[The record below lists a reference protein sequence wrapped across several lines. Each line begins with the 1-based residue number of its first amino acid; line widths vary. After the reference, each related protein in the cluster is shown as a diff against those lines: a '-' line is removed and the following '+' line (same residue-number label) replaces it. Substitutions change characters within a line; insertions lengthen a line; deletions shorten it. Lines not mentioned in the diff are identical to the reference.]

1 MMPADIIAIFLLSSS
16 QENGDL
22 DNSDVIGR
30 RHCVPQ
36 ILKGK
41 KKEPPTGLLGASP
54 PAFFRSPSLA
64 DLRGSGDESPREN
77 RGTSSFAGGERRG
90 APPPGARRVVIYANG
105 FCVDDGEFRP
115 FGVEA
120 NDVFV
125 RELKAGVAPRELQQ
139 GGREVHVL
147 LDDRQGETYTPPP
160 PPQSL
165 SGQSGS
171 AAAAAAVD
179 MSRAAAA
186 AAAADAADPGAP
198 RTQIMFRLRDGQ
210 RTAQQFSV
218 NATVQQL
225 FDFVEMVAP
234 SPGGFQLLEGFPP
247 KPVSASRDLTLKEA
261 GLLNATL
268 SQKPL

>member
-1 MMPADIIAIFLLSSS
+1 MNPQVTTPLLHPLPAAS
-16 QENGDL
+16 
-22 DNSDVIGR
+22 GR
-30 RHCVPQ
+30 ALPY
-36 ILKGK
+36 KT
-41 KKEPPTGLLGASP
+41 PTAPSRTR
-54 PAFFRSPSLA
+54 RS
-64 DLRGSGDESPREN
+64 
-77 RGTSSFAGGERRG
+77 RG

-115 FGVEA
+115 FGEEA

-147 LDDRQGETYTPPP
+147 LDDRQTETYKPPP
-160 PPQSL
+160 APQYVLFGGAGQSL
-165 SGQSGS
+165 SSQGS
-171 AAAAAAVD
+171 APAPAAAVD
-179 MSRAAAA
+179 MTRAAAA
-186 AAAADAADPGAP
+186 AAAADAADPQAP
-198 RTQIMFRLRDGQ
+198 RTQIMFRLHDGQ

-225 FDFVEMVAP
+225 FNFVEMVAP
-234 SPGGFQLLEGFPP
+234 TQRGFQLLEGFPP
-247 KPVSASRDLTLKEA
+247 KPVSASRDATLKEA

>member
-1 MMPADIIAIFLLSSS
+1 MAIRQASCTEFLRSTLAQ
-16 QENGDL
+16 QEH
-22 DNSDVIGR
+22 R
-30 RHCVPQ
+30 
-36 ILKGK
+36 
-41 KKEPPTGLLGASP
+41 PTG
-54 PAFFRSPSLA
+54 SLA
-64 DLRGSGDESPREN
+64 DLRASGNDSPRDN
-77 RGTSSFAGGERRG
+77 PATSSFAGGERSGLAIQNPDSAFPHATRG

-147 LDDRQGETYTPPP
+147 LDDRQTEAYTPPP
-160 PPQSL
+160 PPQYVLFGGAGQSL
-165 SGQSGS
+165 SSQGS
-171 AAAAAAVD
+171 AAAPAAAVD
-179 MSRAAAA
+179 MTRAAAAA
-186 AAAADAADPGAP
+186 AAAADAADPQAP
-198 RTQIMFRLRDGQ
+198 RTQIMFRLHDGQ
-210 RTAQQFSV
+210 RTAQQFSI

-234 SPGGFQLLEGFPP
+234 TQGGFQLLEGFPP
-247 KPVSASRDLTLKEA
+247 KPVSASRDATLKDV